1 MNDSLCRSQSCQ
13 LALVGAEL
21 VPTEAR
27 LQDKDVIKAS
37 AELKGIN
44 SSRAGRG
51 KGVCWFYCFYLT
63 FTDCLL
69 NLCERLVLFYL
80 S

>member
-1 MNDSLCRSQSCQ
+1 MTLCVVQSCQ

-21 VPTEAR
+21 VRTEAR
-27 LQDKDVIKAS
+27 LQDKDVNKAS

-44 SSRAGRG
+44 SSRAGSG
-51 KGVCWFYCFYLT
+51 ESLSCFYCFYLT
-63 FTDCLL
+63 FTDCLS
-69 NLCERLVLFYL
+69 LCEHLLFYL